1 MKLHRLSKN
10 NKKPVIRPVL
20 DLLPGHLL
28 RQTIRKFQTE
38 KGCYKYMTYDHL
50 VALTFGQLGKCY
62 TLSDISCCLSVSDIF
77 LVDLGLK
84 QNPAKST
91 MSDGNRQRDYWV
103 FEDVYCF

>member
-28 RQTIRKFQTE
+28 RQTIRKFQPE

-62 TLSDISCCLSVSDIF
+62 TLSDIS
-77 LVDLGLK
+77 
-84 QNPAKST
+84 
-91 MSDGNRQRDYWV
+91 
-103 FEDVYCF
+103 